1 MAKQDIGKIKM
12 TVIHFETESEN
23 ATLQENV
30 RAIAHTLTR
39 ALTSPQRMPS
49 VAGRL
54 PSGDGG
60 VTEVPPEP
68 NEEDEE
74 LDDDAMLSTITSSP
88 TKKNGSARQY
98 PTPQPVDLDLTSG
111 DEPLKTFLEKR
122 APEGDI
128 KRYLAIAYWLK
139 KYCNI
144 EEVTMHHIYTCYRH
158 MGGGWQV
165 PADAAAPLRAMKRRR
180 YGWMK
185 GGSSKGTYVI
195 NHLGENE
202 IEKMSN
208 S

>member
-1 MAKQDIGKIKM
+1 MTKQDIGKIKM

-39 ALTSPQRMPS
+39 ALSSPPRISSMT
-49 VAGRL
+49 GRL
-54 PSGDGG
+54 LAGDGG
-60 VTEVPPEP
+60 MSEAAREI
-68 NEEDEE
+68 NEEEDG
-74 LDDDAMLSTITSSP
+74 LDGDAMLSAATSSP
-88 TKKNGSARQY
+88 TKQNTSARQY

-111 DEPLKTFLEKR
+111 NVPLQTFLEQK

-139 KYCNI
+139 KYHNI
-144 EEVTMHHIYTCYRH
+144 EDVTMHHIYTCYRH
-158 MGGGWQV
+158 MGAGWQV
-165 PADAAAPLRAMKRRR
+165 PADAAAPLRAMKRKQ

-185 GGSSKGTYVI
+185 GGSGKGSYVI

-202 IEKMSN
+202 IEKMGN
-208 S
+208 A